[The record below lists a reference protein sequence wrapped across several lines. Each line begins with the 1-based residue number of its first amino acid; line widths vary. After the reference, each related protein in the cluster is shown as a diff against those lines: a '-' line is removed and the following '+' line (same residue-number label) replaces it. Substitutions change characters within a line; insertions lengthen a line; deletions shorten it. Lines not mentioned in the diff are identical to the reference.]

1 MMIGNALPART
12 KPDMT
17 KFSSDFLRILDE
29 RGFIHQGSDLDG
41 LDALAAR
48 GEVVGYIGFDCTAR
62 SLHAG
67 SLVQIMLLHWLDS
80 TGNKA
85 IALMGGGTTRVGD
98 PSGRDEARKLL
109 SIEDIEENKRAIQ
122 TVFERFLSFGTGP
135 CDALMVDNAEWLT
148 RLNYFDM

>member
-1 MMIGNALPART
+1 
-12 KPDMT
+12 MT

-67 SLVQIMLLHWLDS
+67 LLVQIMLLHWLDR

-85 IALMGGGTTRVGD
+85 NAPVGGGPPRVGD

-109 SIEDIEENKRAIQ
+109 SLDDIEENKRAIQ
-122 TVFERFLSFGTGP
+122 TVFDRFLT
-135 CDALMVDNAEWLT
+135 
-148 RLNYFDM
+148 